1 MRRYTLPLL
10 AVAALTLAGC
20 GGATSESDD
29 TADAGT
35 TATAS
40 TLPRADSPTAGRE
53 ESDEEKSARESR
65 ESSLSSASPEHR
77 EVAPAPVV
85 PAVPEPRDGA
95 AKEIDEIPG
104 FAQDRSPADL
114 DYLKALRDGGISVEG
129 VEDQMIGAAAE
140 VCRSAASGVENYTL
154 EAVAGQLV
162 EQERAS
168 APVPEIADRIASAA
182 KSAYC

>member
-1 MRRYTLPLL
+1 MRRLTLPLL
-10 AVAALTLAGC
+10 TVAVLALAGC
-20 GGATSESDD
+20 GGATSESGDA
-29 TADAGT
+29 TAGDT
-35 TATAS
+35 TATS
-40 TLPRADSPTAGRE
+40 SPLPKAESKTPGAD
-53 ESDEEKSARESR
+53 ESDEEKEAR
-65 ESSLSSASPEHR
+65 ESSLSSASPEYR
-77 EVAPAPVV
+77 EAAPQPVV

-104 FAQDRSPADL
+104 LSQDRSASDM
-114 DYLKALRDGGISVEG
+114 DYLKALKDGGISVDG

-140 VCRSAASGVENYTL
+140 VCRSAASGVDNYTL

-168 APVPEIADRIASAA
+168 APVPEIAERIASAA

>member
-35 TATAS
+35 TATSS
-40 TLPRADSPTAGRE
+40 TLPRADSPTSRSE
-53 ESDEEKSARESR
+53 EADEEKSAR
-65 ESSLSSASPEHR
+65 ESSLSSASPERR
-77 EVAPAPVV
+77 EVAPAPVA

-95 AKEIDEIPG
+95 AKEIDEIPSL
-104 FAQDRSPADL
+104 AQDRSPADL
-114 DYLKALRDGGISVEG
+114 DYLKALKDGGISVDG

>member
-1 MRRYTLPLL
+1 MRRFSLPLL
-10 AVAALTLAGC
+10 TVAVLALAGC

-29 TADAGT
+29 VSAA
-35 TATAS
+35 TATTSA
-40 TLPRADSPTAGRE
+40 LPKADTRTSGAG
-53 ESDEEKSARESR
+53 ESDGEKSTRESG
-65 ESSLSSASPEHR
+65 EAELSTSSPERR
-77 EVAPAPVV
+77 EAAPAPVV

-104 FAQDRSPADL
+104 LAQERSPADL
-114 DYLKALRDGGISVEG
+114 DYLKALRDGGISVDG

>member
-1 MRRYTLPLL
+1 MRRFTFPLL
-10 AVAALTLAGC
+10 TVAVLALAGC
-20 GGATSESDD
+20 GGATSESG
-29 TADAGT
+29 DAT
-35 TATAS
+35 ETQAITSSLPTAS
-40 TLPRADSPTAGRE
+40 SAASA
-53 ESDEEKSARESR
+53 EEKAARESK

-77 EVAPAPVV
+77 EVAPQPVV

-95 AKEIDEIPG
+95 AREIDEIPG
-104 FAQDRSPADL
+104 LAQDRSPADL
-114 DYLKALRDGGISVEG
+114 DYLKALTDSGITVDG

-162 EQERAS
+162 EQGRAS
-168 APVPEIADRIASAA
+168 APVPEIAKRIASAA